1 MKQSLVHRAEG
12 SGFRVWPLGDENH
25 AGARTLVLLETVPI
39 VKRLGLARL

>member
-25 AGARTLVLLETVPI
+25 AGDTLGNRI